1 VSLAATSL
9 TFRIANPLELHGT
22 RLGCYLNPE
31 ESPMFKGAWVYIL
44 RCCDG
49 SYYTGCTTAI
59 EKRLREHE
67 LGVFPGYTS
76 SRRPVELVW
85 CFEFPDIFQAI
96 AVERQIK
103 GWSRKKKEA
112 LISGDTGLLHELSQ
126 SKEMKLRRERRDQKA
141 TMSP

>member
-1 VSLAATSL
+1 
-9 TFRIANPLELHGT
+9 
-22 RLGCYLNPE
+22 
-31 ESPMFKGAWVYIL
+31 MFKTAWVYIL

-49 SYYTGCTTAI
+49 SYYTGCTIAI
-59 EKRLREHE
+59 EKRLKEHE

-85 CFEFPDIFQAI
+85 CSEFPDIFQAI

-112 LISGDTGLLHELSQ
+112 LMCGNVDLLHELSQ
-126 SKEMKLRRERRDQKA
+126 STELKLRRQRRGQKA
-141 TMSP
+141 AAIS

>member
-1 VSLAATSL
+1 
-9 TFRIANPLELHGT
+9 
-22 RLGCYLNPE
+22 
-31 ESPMFKGAWVYIL
+31 MFKGAWVYIL

-59 EKRLREHE
+59 EKRLKEHE

-85 CFEFPDIFQAI
+85 CAEFTDIFQAI
-96 AVERQIK
+96 SVEQQVK
-103 GWSRKKKEA
+103 GWSRRKKGA

-126 SKEMKLRRERRDQKA
+126 SKEMKLRCEGRRQKA
-141 TMSP
+141 AVSH

>member
-1 VSLAATSL
+1 MLK
-9 TFRIANPLELHGT
+9 R
-22 RLGCYLNPE
+22 
-31 ESPMFKGAWVYIL
+31 AWVYIL

-59 EKRLREHE
+59 EKRLKEHKM
-67 LGVFPGYTS
+67 GVFAGYTS

-85 CFEFPDIFQAI
+85 CSEFPDIFQAI

-112 LISGDTGLLHELSQ
+112 LIAGDIELLHKLSQ
-126 SKEMKLRRERRDQKA
+126 SMEMKLRRASRVHIAAD
-141 TMSP
+141 SY